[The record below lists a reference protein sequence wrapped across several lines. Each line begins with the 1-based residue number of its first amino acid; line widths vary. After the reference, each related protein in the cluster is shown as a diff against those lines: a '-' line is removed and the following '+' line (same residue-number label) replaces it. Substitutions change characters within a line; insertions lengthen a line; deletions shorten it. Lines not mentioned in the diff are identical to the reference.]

1 MDAAGYLSDDRRL
14 YCHHGTTETV
24 ASTLSVVVPPEYPT
38 LEYRS
43 LRISTTSFMVD
54 WNVV

>member
-43 LRISTTSFMVD
+43 LRISTTNFIVD